1 MSSDDFDKEAEREKL
16 REKYEQEQQDR
27 AQTQRMSE
35 LLLQGATMTNRHC
48 DTCGDPVFRYEGQEF
63 CATCRAEAD
72 DTGQQTAAQ
81 SDQQAAAD
89 RLESQSAD
97 ADQPAELGVEP
108 TATEAESGAASR
120 SEAESTPAQDPSQ
133 PAEMRE
139 PTAESAVQ
147 SGSAPAPESGDAG
160 LGEARDAL
168 AGTITQLS
176 RRAGTAD
183 DPRRAREF
191 LEAAHEAADTI
202 DALPER

>member
-89 RLESQSAD
+89 RPESQSAD

-108 TATEAESGAASR
+108 TATEAEAGAASG

-133 PAEMRE
+133 PAEVRE
-139 PTAESAVQ
+139 PTSEPAAQ
-147 SGSAPAPESGDAG
+147 SAPASGDAG